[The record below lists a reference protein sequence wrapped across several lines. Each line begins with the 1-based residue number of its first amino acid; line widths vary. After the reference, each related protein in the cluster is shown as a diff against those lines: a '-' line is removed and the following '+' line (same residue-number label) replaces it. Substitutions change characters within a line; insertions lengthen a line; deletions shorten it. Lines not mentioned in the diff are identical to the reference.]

1 MVLSLSSSSR
11 VRIRDI
17 GPVGRRIT
25 GDAYQKIGTNP
36 ATLSKPGSGSSNYA
50 RGTEVT
56 EDDLHPVFALAMSE
70 PAMLDA
76 MLKNP
81 LFRYLQTGGPFTS
94 TKILFEETGKFV
106 DTKTSGYVSA
116 GYRGWVSPTAP
127 GNVTTFPSPSTDASL
142 RELGAKYIRDFMP
155 GKPIAELAQGI
166 AEIKREGLPSFRLL
180 NTYKQRDFRTLG
192 NDHLNAEFGWKPI
205 ISSIYDA
212 AEAVDR
218 GDAVWSQYVKQG
230 NKLVR
235 RNYRPPVER
244 TTVTEN
250 LGTFGGLWPPE
261 LTSLGLASGATS
273 ACFRTREI
281 SVRRNFSAAYK
292 YYVPV
297 GDQKTAAAARQ
308 ALKLRTKYGLDVDPA
323 LLWELTPWSWFVDWF
338 VPVGKTLEAFSDL
351 VLGNTALPWAYI
363 SEHYVVRDT
372 YTRPGASMVGSS
384 PSSVGSLVV
393 KYDYK
398 RRIPASP
405 FGFQIA
411 GWDGFTPK
419 QLAILAALGVTR

>member
-11 VRIRDI
+11 VRKRDLDPLGRHIR
-17 GPVGRRIT
+17 GE
-25 GDAYQKIGTNP
+25 AFQKIGTNP
-36 ATLSKPGSGSSNYA
+36 TTFSQPGNVAAGIARSKE
-50 RGTEVT
+50 TT

-70 PAMLDA
+70 PGMLDA
-76 MLKNP
+76 LLVNP

-94 TKILFEETGKFV
+94 TKVRFIETGKQV
-106 DTKTSGYVSA
+106 DTRTSGFVSA
-116 GYRGWVSPTAP
+116 GYKGWVSPTAP

-142 RELGAKYIRDFMP
+142 RTLGSKYVRDFMP
-155 GKPIAELAQGI
+155 GKPIAELSQTI
-166 AEIKREGLPSFRLL
+166 AEIKREGLPSFNLIK
-180 NTYKQRDFRTLG
+180 TWKQRDFRTLG

-212 AEAVDR
+212 AEAVNS
-218 GDAVWSQYVKQG
+218 GDAVWSEYRKQG

-244 TTVTEN
+244 TTITEN

-292 YYVPV
+292 YYVPE
-297 GDQKTAAAARQ
+297 GNQKTVAAARK
-308 ALKLRTKYGLDVDPA
+308 ALELRTKYGLDVDPA

-338 VPVGKTLEAFSDL
+338 LPVGEAIGAFSDF

-363 SEHYVVRDT
+363 SEHYVVTDT
-372 YTRPGASMVGSS
+372 YTRPGAAMVGSS
-384 PSSVGSLVV
+384 PGGVGKLVV
-393 KYDYK
+393 SYDYK
-398 RRIPASP
+398 RRLPASP
-405 FGFQIA
+405 FGFFQLD
-411 GWDGFTPK
+411 WNGFTPK
-419 QLAILAALGVTR
+419 QLAIVAALGVTR